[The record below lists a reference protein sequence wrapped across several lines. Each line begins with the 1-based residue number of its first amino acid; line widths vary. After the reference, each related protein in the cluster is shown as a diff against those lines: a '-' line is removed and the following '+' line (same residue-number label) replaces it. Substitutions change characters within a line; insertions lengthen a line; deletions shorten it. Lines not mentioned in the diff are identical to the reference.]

1 MSVGALAETSPASRN
16 ERKATATI
24 RACRASGRHTLKH
37 GDGRGAA
44 PPEFSEAGIRFRAGQ
59 KNMRREN
66 ELMGTKDGRPAG
78 KGGLRGFTGAILAA
92 LALGVILCADP
103 ILAQTAPPARDAA
116 PAAGPAAPLAE
127 EPKFPPSVTDALLPS
142 ALPRDLSPW
151 GMFLSAVPIVK
162 AVIVGLA
169 FASLATWTV
178 WLAKTIELW
187 NARRAARQGL
197 EVLARAKSLRAA
209 EKELVQTR
217 SPVARFVAAAA
228 GEADRSDGLASEGVK
243 DRAAILLSRIEAQA
257 GRAIARGT
265 GVLAT
270 IGATAPFVGLFGTVW
285 GIMDSFIGISKT
297 HTTNLAVVAPGIAE
311 ALLATAMGLF
321 AAIPAVVM
329 YNAFA
334 RAIAGYRAQLG
345 DAAAEVLRHLSRD
358 LDRDASPGQKED
370 APVVPLR
377 RPAE

>member
-1 MSVGALAETSPASRN
+1 MA
-16 ERKATATI
+16 
-24 RACRASGRHTLKH
+24 
-37 GDGRGAA
+37 
-44 PPEFSEAGIRFRAGQ
+44 
-59 KNMRREN
+59 RRR
-66 ELMGTKDGRPAG
+66 LY
-78 KGGLRGFTGAILAA
+78 GFAKTNLVA
-92 LALGVILCADP
+92 LALGATLCGASV
-103 ILAQTAPPARDAA
+103 LAQAPPARDAA
-116 PAAGPAAPLAE
+116 PAAEPPPVAAAPVAPPEAATATGARTAARAE
-127 EPKFPPSVTDALLPS
+127 PPAKEPKSPPHTTDALLPS
-142 ALPRDLSPW
+142 TLPRDLSPW
-151 GMFLSAVPIVK
+151 EMFLSAVPIVK
-162 AVIVGLA
+162 IVMVGLA

-187 NARRAARQGL
+187 IARRAARQGL
-197 EVLARAKSLRAA
+197 EVLANAKSLRAA
-209 EKELVQTR
+209 EKELAQMR
-217 SPVARFVAAAA
+217 SPVARFVAAAV
-228 GEADRSDGLASEGVK
+228 GEADRSNGLAPEGVK

-257 GRAIARGT
+257 GRAIARGI

-297 HTTNLAVVAPGIAE
+297 NTTNLAAVAPGIAE
-311 ALLATAMGLF
+311 ALLATALGLF

-334 RAIAGYRAQLG
+334 RAIAGYRAMLG

-358 LDRDASPGQKED
+358 LDRDACARQKED

>member
-1 MSVGALAETSPASRN
+1 MTDGEGTP
-16 ERKATATI
+16 I
-24 RACRASGRHTLKH
+24 GGR
-37 GDGRGAA
+37 
-44 PPEFSEAGIRFRAGQ
+44 
-59 KNMRREN
+59 
-66 ELMGTKDGRPAG
+66 RPY
-78 KGGLRGFTGAILAA
+78 GFARTILAA
-92 LALGVILCADP
+92 LTLGAIVCAAP
-103 ILAQTAPPARDAA
+103 VLAQTPSPAQDAA
-116 PAAGPAAPLAE
+116 PAAGPAARVEPTIA
-127 EPKFPPSVTDALLPS
+127 EPKSLPRMTDVLLPS

-162 AVIVGLA
+162 IVMVGLA

-187 NARRAARQGL
+187 NARRAARRGL

-209 EKELVQTR
+209 EKELAQPR
-217 SPVARFVAAAA
+217 SPVTRFVAAAA
-228 GEADRSDGLASEGVK
+228 AEADRSDGLAPEGVK

-257 GRAIARGT
+257 GRAIARGI

-297 HTTNLAVVAPGIAE
+297 NTTNLAVVAPGIAE

-334 RAIAGYRAQLG
+334 RGITGYRAQLG

-358 LDRDASPGQKED
+358 LDRDAAPRQKED
-370 APVVPLR
+370 APIVPLR